1 MRKASSRPDAK
12 RVANSATHDNKWQIH
27 GLFVILV
34 GRKFRQCKV
43 RCDDDDAPPQTKYYS
58 VFGLLLLTYLVFLL
72 IYLVDDQ
79 TRPDS
84 IQLYFLKNI
93 SSSLYYNKI
102 KVLSYPEKNVVH

>member
-43 RCDDDDAPPQTKYYS
+43 RCDDDEAPPQTKYYS
-58 VFGLLLLTYLVFLL
+58 VFGLLLLTYLVFLH

-79 TRPDS
+79 TRPDQ
-84 IQLYFLKNI
+84 IHINYIFEEYKL
-93 SSSLYYNKI
+93 
-102 KVLSYPEKNVVH
+102 

>member
-1 MRKASSRPDAK
+1 MRIESSRPDAK
-12 RVANSATHDNKWQIH
+12 RVANSATYDNKWQIH

-43 RCDDDDAPPQTKYYS
+43 RCDDDEALAQTKYYS

-79 TRPDS
+79 TRFNS
-84 IQLYFLKNI
+84 IIFFEEYK
-93 SSSLYYNKI
+93 
-102 KVLSYPEKNVVH
+102 

>member
-12 RVANSATHDNKWQIH
+12 RVANSATHGNKWQIH

-43 RCDDDDAPPQTKYYS
+43 RCDNDDDAPPQTKYSS

-84 IQLYFLKNI
+84 IQFNYIF
-93 SSSLYYNKI
+93 
-102 KVLSYPEKNVVH
+102 